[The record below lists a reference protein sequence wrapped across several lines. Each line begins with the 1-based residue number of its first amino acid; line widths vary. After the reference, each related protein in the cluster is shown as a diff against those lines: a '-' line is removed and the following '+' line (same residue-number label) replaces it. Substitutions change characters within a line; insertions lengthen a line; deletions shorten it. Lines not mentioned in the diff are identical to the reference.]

1 MGETLTVYI
10 EGLGDVPAIKDSV
23 LGLVPLILE
32 TDNETEKIAKE
43 QYTAEL
49 IRKYGIKP
57 IAGANQND
65 NK

>member
-10 EGLGDVPAIKDSV
+10 EGLGEVPAIKDSV

-32 TDNETEKIAKE
+32 TDDEPTKIAKE

-49 IRKYGIKP
+49 VRRYGIKP
-57 IAGANQND
+57 IAGSNQND
-65 NK
+65 KN